1 MDTAIKESRL
11 EAKSAAEMK
20 DQVDVPQYSLP
31 MILFMF
37 AWPAAWFMF
46 LIWVVVP
53 LFFGTPAPGQF
64 LSTWLFFGTAT
75 LGNAA
80 ELIVALVVLR
90 REGYKLTLRD
100 LRDRARLRWP
110 AGWRKWGL
118 VLVALA
124 VYALSIA
131 LAPLDEA
138 LATVPGFVPPA
149 WWPPMTNPTV
159 EVAAPQ
165 DLFPDIT
172 LAGNYLFL
180 AVFVIYGIVFNII
193 GEELYYR
200 GMLLPKMRGV
210 FGRWDWV
217 ANGILFEFKHVY
229 QRWMWGAGIFS
240 SLAFALLGGPVGS
253 VWLSMLLHWTG
264 SFLLGLIAGIPLIFG
279 GG

>member
-1 MDTAIKESRL
+1 MTSVAKGSEFSTGEVGISQYRL
-11 EAKSAAEMK
+11 H
-20 DQVDVPQYSLP
+20 

-46 LIWVVVP
+46 LIWVVRP
-53 LFFGTPAPGQF
+53 LLFGTPAPGEF
-64 LSTWLFFGTAT
+64 LSTWLFFGIAT

-90 REGYKLTLRD
+90 REGYRLTIRD

-110 AGWRKWGL
+110 RGWKAWGL

-124 VYALSIA
+124 VYAVAI
-131 LAPLDEA
+131 LAHPVNEA
-138 LATVPGFVPPA
+138 LARVPGFVPPA
-149 WWPPMTNPTV
+149 WWPPITNPTV
-159 EVAAPQ
+159 EIAATE

-180 AVFVIYGIVFNII
+180 AVYLIYGTVFNII

-210 FGRWDWV
+210 FGKWDWV
-217 ANGILFEFKHVY
+217 ANGILFELKHVY
-229 QRWMWGAGIFS
+229 QRWMWGSGMING
-240 SLAFALLGGPVGS
+240 LAFALLAGPVGS
-253 VWLSMLLHWTG
+253 VWMSMLLHWTG
-264 SFLLGLIAGIPLIFG
+264 SWLLGLIAGIPLVFG